1 MIIRCD
7 NRVRLKNLKVLLID
21 DDPDLLHQGKIFLEQ
36 KRDCLEVETANSGE
50 DGLEKIEEKSY
61 DAVVSDHQM
70 PDMTGVELLKET
82 RDRGYEIPII
92 LFTGRGRE
100 EVAMEAL
107 NNGANRYLRKGG
119 DPKSQ
124 YGVLA
129 QAIIQEVKY
138 HRMENIITSGAG
150 IVTNTSNY
158 ADSFE
163 KAGYEGPDN
172 NPSQRRV
179 THGNTVGIGKNVN

>member
-1 MIIRCD
+1 MR
-7 NRVRLKNLKVLLID
+7 VLLID
-21 DDPDLLHQGKIFLEQ
+21 DDPDLLQQGKIFLER
-36 KRDCLEVETANSGE
+36 KRDCLEIETANSGK
-50 DGLEKIEEKSY
+50 DGLEKIEEETY

-70 PDMTGVELLKET
+70 PDMTGVELLKKT
-82 RDRGYEIPII
+82 RNRGYDIPII

-138 HRMENIITSGAG
+138 HRLENMVKTGVGITTPKDYTDAFD
-150 IVTNTSNY
+150 NP
-158 ADSFE
+158 
-163 KAGYEGPDN
+163 GYGRPDN
-172 NPSQRRV
+172 SPTQRRLS
-179 THGNTVGIGKNVN
+179 HGNTARIGKNVN